1 MYERITATP
10 PFLSVSLLIEDAG
23 SWLWQD
29 TENVQSFLPREICLR
44 GALAADYRHPN
55 SDIYT

>member
-1 MYERITATP
+1 MYERTTATP
-10 PFLSVSLLIEDAG
+10 PFLSVSLLIEDVG

-29 TENVQSFLPREICLR
+29 TENVQSFLPREIRLR
-44 GALAADYRHPN
+44 GAPAPDYRHPN